1 MPVANQRL
9 EFVSPDGARV
19 INRLAIAEY
28 GRGQISSVGDI
39 VEVIESDV
47 RFTVTNLPTYVTPRW
62 RIIDVVPNRQLLEI
76 ESIAPAGTLNEYYV
90 YANGTGAT
98 DIVVKPPAVVAYG
111 DAIPTRL

>member
-1 MPVANQRL
+1 M
-9 EFVSPDGARV
+9 
-19 INRLAIAEY
+19 
-28 GRGQISSVGDI
+28 
-39 VEVIESDV
+39 
-47 RFTVTNLPTYVTPRW
+47 
-62 RIIDVVPNRQLLEI
+62 VPNRQLLEI